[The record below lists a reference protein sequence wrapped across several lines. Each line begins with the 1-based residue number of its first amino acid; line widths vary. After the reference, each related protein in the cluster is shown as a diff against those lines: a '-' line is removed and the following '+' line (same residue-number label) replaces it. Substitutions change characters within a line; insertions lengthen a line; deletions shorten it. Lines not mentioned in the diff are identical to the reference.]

1 MHLSLINAL
10 SNRAALPIFLESHL
24 ESLKQEPVQFRLLQ
38 VKDSG
43 KWIRGKGL
51 GALSSYLTWQA
62 KNNPYIMIVGYC
74 LVSWALFKIQT
85 DLAVEFRVDKHGAAH
100 IMAQSKPGEPYQQ
113 IIERSD
119 KTRTEG
125 EKFYQKLARAGR
137 WNEIYAML
145 GLGSFFLLPV
155 LGISLSE

>member
-1 MHLSLINAL
+1 MHLSFTNAL
-10 SNRAALPIFLESHL
+10 SNRPALPEFLELHL
-24 ESLKQEPVQFRLLQ
+24 ESWKQEPVQFWLLQ
-38 VKDSG
+38 EKDG
-43 KWIRGKGL
+43 GEWIRGKGL

-62 KNNPYIMIVGYC
+62 KNKPYIVIVGYC

-85 DLAVEFRVDKHGAAH
+85 ELAAEFRVDKHAAAH

-113 IIERSD
+113 IIEKSD
-119 KTRTEG
+119 KTRSEG

-137 WNEIYAML
+137 WNEIYAVL